1 MNNGVTAKLASVS
14 FKIKAATKS
23 SVAGTILNEAQL
35 FHLVQKNFYETD
47 PLWKNKCK
55 TWNTEL
61 RNGWE
66 QLFDW
71 IRFHTSVVL

>member
-35 FHLVQKNFYETD
+35 FHLVQKFFYETD
-47 PLWKNKCK
+47 PRVKLE
-55 TWNTEL
+55 TL
-61 RNGWE
+61 
-66 QLFDW
+66 
-71 IRFHTSVVL
+71 S